1 MYNNFNKILWGIIFV
16 IININIGPIDILPNF
31 IGYGLMI
38 SGLSKIHNETQYKEF
53 LLTKI
58 LAVIILIQS
67 LVSIFYHYN
76 SIGNISINN
85 MISNTV
91 FQVLQLL
98 LVFYMYSGI
107 IKLLKKYDDIDL
119 VLIIRYARRNYTYI
133 TLLTMFLTT
142 FTINMEQDSRDILL
156 TVCVFVNLFMVVR
169 WAFNINKVKK
179 FFMES

>member
-1 MYNNFNKILWGIIFV
+1 MYNNFNKIIWGIIFV

-38 SGLSKIHNETQYKEF
+38 SGLSKIYNETQNKEF

-58 LAVIILIQS
+58 LAVIFLIES

-76 SIGNISINN
+76 SIGNITINS

-107 IKLLKKYDDIDL
+107 IELLKKYDDMDL
-119 VLIIRYARRNYTYI
+119 VLIIRNARRNYAYI

-142 FTINMEQDSRDILL
+142 FAINMEQYSRDILL

-169 WAFNINKVKK
+169 WAFNVNKVKK